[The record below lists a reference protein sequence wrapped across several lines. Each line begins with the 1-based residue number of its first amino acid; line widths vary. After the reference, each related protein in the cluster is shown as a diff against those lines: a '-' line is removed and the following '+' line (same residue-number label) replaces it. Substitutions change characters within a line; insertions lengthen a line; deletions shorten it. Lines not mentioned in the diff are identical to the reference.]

1 MDEQNLFLKIIEE
14 RFDRFLDS
22 YIVTGGD
29 FLSPEEQ
36 SHAASFFRRNASQ
49 GAFLYGGYEEAE
61 RRMPVFMPDYTYVT
75 DEDSLI
81 RYFLEYPEQCPLR
94 VLDIVIPPAEKT
106 VPGHRD
112 YLGALMGL
120 GIKRTKIGDIIVGG
134 AAAGGN
140 TGMGADETHFYII
153 VGDVRVDLVCG
164 TKRQERSEHL
174 GKYRIAG

>member
-61 RRMPVFMPDYTYVT
+61 RRMATALSRTTNHSSTAV
-75 DEDSLI
+75 
-81 RYFLEYPEQCPLR
+81 LR
-94 VLDIVIPPAEKT
+94 LST
-106 VPGHRD
+106 SRW
-112 YLGALMGL
+112 
-120 GIKRTKIGDIIVGG
+120 
-134 AAAGGN
+134 
-140 TGMGADETHFYII
+140 
-153 VGDVRVDLVCG
+153 
-164 TKRQERSEHL
+164 
-174 GKYRIAG
+174 

>member
-81 RYFLEYPEQCPLR
+81 KSDILDFIVVIYDIGPTGPEGE
-94 VLDIVIPPAEKT
+94 I
-106 VPGHRD
+106 
-112 YLGALMGL
+112 
-120 GIKRTKIGDIIVGG
+120 IKI
-134 AAAGGN
+134 
-140 TGMGADETHFYII
+140 
-153 VGDVRVDLVCG
+153 
-164 TKRQERSEHL
+164 
-174 GKYRIAG
+174 